1 MENNKLYS
9 VWALGFDE
17 SYSANNFERLI
28 DEFETE
34 EAAVS
39 KLVEVEMNKDTIK
52 DVLLSAAVAGCRSVE
67 IRAEALSL
75 DDEEEE
81 TELLGSYYIELFE

>member
-28 DEFETE
+28 GEFETV

-39 KLVEVEMNKDTIK
+39 KLVEVEMNNDIIK

-67 IRAEALSL
+67 IRAEACSL
-75 DDEEEE
+75 DDEEEP
-81 TELLGSYYIELFE
+81 ELLGSCYIELFK

>member
-67 IRAEALSL
+67 IRAEALPL
-75 DDEEEE
+75 DDDEEE
-81 TELLGSYYIELFE
+81 TEMLGSCYIELFE

>member
-28 DEFETE
+28 CEFETAE
-34 EAAVS
+34 PAIS
-39 KLVEVEMNKDTIK
+39 KLEEIEQNNDIIK

-81 TELLGSYYIELFE
+81 TELLGSCYIELFK